1 MALTLRFEAGTVL
14 LTGGDETSGWEAFGL
29 TWDRRSLQWRAPAVR
44 YRDVVMALKGAGVVF
59 DDQARQYEARPF
71 PLIKKIEPRQH
82 QQLAIDAWL
91 AGGGRGVVSLPTGAG
106 KTVLAVMVIAK
117 IQRST
122 LVVVPTIDLVRQWQ
136 AVLTG
141 YFGEQVGA
149 LGGGSKEILPL
160 TVATYDSALLFIE
173 SIGQKFGCIVFDECH
188 HLPAPQNQ
196 NIALGALAPFR
207 LGLSATVERADG
219 KEEFIFENVG
229 PMLYQAQIRE
239 MDANVLSAY
248 DVVTIKVALSDEERQ
263 AYTAARQTYLNF
275 VKKYGINFNSPRG
288 WLDFVI
294 KSSRLPDGKLAMQ
307 AYRNQKKMAQTAT
320 GKFRELWEILGVH
333 DKDQVIVFTD
343 DNALA
348 YRIGRE
354 FVLPVLTHQTKL
366 AERKTLLDAF
376 RSQVL
381 KVLVTSKVLNEG
393 VDVPNASV
401 GIVVSGSGGVR
412 EHVQRLGRILRHQP
426 GKRAVLYELISEKTS
441 EQNVNQRRRQHHAYE
456 KSPSI

>member
-1 MALTLRFEAGTVL
+1 MPLTLKFESGTIL
-14 LTGGDETSGWEAFGL
+14 LSGGSESSGWEAYHL
-29 TWDRRSLQWRAPAVR
+29 TWDRRSLQWRAPAVK
-44 YRDVVMALKGAGVVF
+44 YRDVVMALKGAGIVF
-59 DDQARQYEARPF
+59 ADAARNYESRPF
-71 PLIKKIEPRQH
+71 TLVKTLQPRLH
-82 QQLAIDAWL
+82 QQQALDAWL
-91 AGGGRGVVSLPTGAG
+91 VGGGRGVVSLPTGAG
-106 KTVLAVMVIAK
+106 KTVLAVLMIAK
-117 IQRST
+117 IQRSA

-136 AVLTG
+136 SVLCD
-141 YFGEQVGA
+141 YFGEAIGA

-173 SIGQKFGCIVFDECH
+173 SIGNRFGCIIFDECH

-196 NIALGALAPFR
+196 NIALGSLAPFR

-219 KEEFIFENVG
+219 KESFIFDNVG
-229 PMLYQAQIRE
+229 PLLYEARIHE
-239 MDANVLSAY
+239 MDENILSAY
-248 DVVTIKVALSDEERQ
+248 DVVTIKVPLNAEERQ
-263 AYTAARQTYLNF
+263 AYDHARQTYLGF
-275 VKKYGINFNSPRG
+275 VKRYGINFNSPRG

-294 KSSRLPDGKLAMQ
+294 KSSRLPGGKQAMQ
-307 AYRNQKKMAQTAT
+307 AYRFQKKLAQTAA
-320 GKFRELWEILGVH
+320 GKFTELWDILSNH
-333 DKDQVIVFTD
+333 DQDQVIVFTD

-366 AERKTLLDAF
+366 AERKFLLDAF
-376 RSQVL
+376 RSQEL
-381 KVLVTSKVLNEG
+381 RVLVTSKVLNEG
-393 VDVPNASV
+393 VDVPNASI

-456 KSPSI
+456 KSPSL